1 MINRILIRIKVLQI
15 VYSFYQNGNNDLKV
29 AENELL
35 FSLRKSYDLY
45 HYFLLLI
52 IEVTNLQQRTL
63 DAKKSKYMPTHA
75 ELNPNTRLV
84 NNRFTAQV
92 AENEALQKY
101 VAEQGLSWVNDE
113 EFIKNVLDL
122 ILASDLYNEYLDNE
136 NDSYETDKE
145 FWRAVFKKLICGNEM
160 IEEYLEDKSIY
171 WNDDIEIVETF
182 TLKTIKQFE
191 EKNKGKQK
199 LLPMFKDLE
208 DQSFA
213 IKLFRQSLLKGA
225 EYRERINKHMKNW
238 ETERIANMDLII
250 MQVALAEIMTFPSI
264 PINVTFN
271 EYIDT
276 AKYYSTPK
284 SGVFINGILDS
295 IVFQAAGGQSQWS
308 GILMMVV
315 IVAIFYFFMI
325 RPQQKKQKEIQ
336 KSREALKT
344 GDKVITAGGIYGKI
358 KEIGDT
364 YMLIEISDG
373 VRIRVD
379 KTSIFASSEDAQQ
392 K

>member
-1 MINRILIRIKVLQI
+1 
-15 VYSFYQNGNNDLKV
+15 
-29 AENELL
+29 
-35 FSLRKSYDLY
+35 
-45 HYFLLLI
+45 
-52 IEVTNLQQRTL
+52 
-63 DAKKSKYMPTHA
+63 MPTHA

-84 NNRFTAQV
+84 NNRFAAQV

-225 EYRERINKHMKNW
+225 KYRERINKHMKNW

-295 IVFQAAGGQSQWS
+295 IVSE
-308 GILMMVV
+308 L
-315 IVAIFYFFMI
+315 
-325 RPQQKKQKEIQ
+325 KKEKVL
-336 KSREALKT
+336 LK
-344 GDKVITAGGIYGKI
+344 D
-358 KEIGDT
+358 
-364 YMLIEISDG
+364 
-373 VRIRVD
+373 
-379 KTSIFASSEDAQQ
+379 
-392 K
+392 

>member
-84 NNRFTAQV
+84 NNRFAAQV

-213 IKLFRQSLLKGA
+213 IKLFRQSLLKGV

-295 IVFQAAGGQSQWS
+295 IVSE
-308 GILMMVV
+308 L
-315 IVAIFYFFMI
+315 
-325 RPQQKKQKEIQ
+325 KKEKVL
-336 KSREALKT
+336 LK
-344 GDKVITAGGIYGKI
+344 D
-358 KEIGDT
+358 
-364 YMLIEISDG
+364 
-373 VRIRVD
+373 
-379 KTSIFASSEDAQQ
+379 
-392 K
+392 

>member
-225 EYRERINKHMKNW
+225 EYLERINKHMKNW

-295 IVFQAAGGQSQWS
+295 IVSE
-308 GILMMVV
+308 L
-315 IVAIFYFFMI
+315 
-325 RPQQKKQKEIQ
+325 KKEKVL
-336 KSREALKT
+336 LK
-344 GDKVITAGGIYGKI
+344 D
-358 KEIGDT
+358 
-364 YMLIEISDG
+364 
-373 VRIRVD
+373 
-379 KTSIFASSEDAQQ
+379 
-392 K
+392 

>member
-15 VYSFYQNGNNDLKV
+15 VYSFYQNGNSDLKV

-52 IEVTNLQQRTL
+52 IEVTNLQRRTL
-63 DAKKSKYMPTHA
+63 DAKKCKYIPTHA

-84 NNRFTAQV
+84 DNRFAAQV

-113 EFIKNVLDL
+113 EFVKNVLDI

-145 FWRAVFKKLICGNEM
+145 FWRAVFKKLICGNEQ
-160 IEEYLEDKSIY
+160 IEEFLEDKSIY
-171 WNDDIEIVETF
+171 WNDDIGIVETF

-191 EKNKGKQK
+191 EKSGSKQK
-199 LLPMFKDLE
+199 LLPMFKDME

-213 IKLFRQSLLKGA
+213 IKLFRQSLLKGS

-238 ETERIANMDLII
+238 EAERIANMDLII
-250 MQVALAEIMTFPSI
+250 MQVALAEIMTFPTI
-264 PINVTFN
+264 PINVTLN

-295 IVFQAAGGQSQWS
+295 IVSE
-308 GILMMVV
+308 L
-315 IVAIFYFFMI
+315 
-325 RPQQKKQKEIQ
+325 KKEKVL
-336 KSREALKT
+336 LK
-344 GDKVITAGGIYGKI
+344 D
-358 KEIGDT
+358 
-364 YMLIEISDG
+364 
-373 VRIRVD
+373 
-379 KTSIFASSEDAQQ
+379 
-392 K
+392 

>member
-52 IEVTNLQQRTL
+52 VEVTNLQKRISENRKNKFVPT
-63 DAKKSKYMPTHA
+63 DAEM
-75 ELNPNTRLV
+75 NPNTRLA
-84 NNRFTAQV
+84 NNRFAAQV
-92 AENEALQKY
+92 EQNDALQKY
-101 VAEQGLSWVNDE
+101 VAEQGISWSNDE
-113 EFIKNVLDL
+113 EFIKRVLDL
-122 ILASDLYNEYLDNE
+122 ILSSDIYNAYLDNST
-136 NDSYETDKE
+136 DSYDTDKE
-145 FWRAVFKKLICGNEM
+145 FWRAIFKKVICGNED
-160 IEEYLEDKSIY
+160 IEEHLEDKSIY

-182 TLKTIKQFE
+182 TLKTIKKFE
-191 EKNKGKQK
+191 EKAGQKQA

-213 IKLFRQSLLKGA
+213 IKLFRQTLLKGA
-225 EYRERINKHMKNW
+225 EFRERINKHMKNW

-264 PINVTFN
+264 PVNVTLN

-284 SGVFINGILDS
+284 SGTFINGILDS
-295 IVFQAAGGQSQWS
+295 
-308 GILMMVV
+308 V
-315 IVAIFYFFMI
+315 ISEL
-325 RPQQKKQKEIQ
+325 KKEKLL
-336 KSREALKT
+336 LK
-344 GDKVITAGGIYGKI
+344 D
-358 KEIGDT
+358 
-364 YMLIEISDG
+364 
-373 VRIRVD
+373 
-379 KTSIFASSEDAQQ
+379 
-392 K
+392 